1 MKGLIHMGK
10 MTTLLALRKTL
21 SGAMVALT
29 LGAGAIGYSLRDVPR
44 QLGSVASV
52 ADAEAAAPQPTS
64 PASLPDFSTLVSK
77 FGAAVVNITVESDA
91 RRVAMPNADNPFE
104 GTPFGEFFRFV
115 PPAPPTHSMGSG
127 FLISDDGYLLTN
139 AHVVGEAKTVTVK
152 LTDKREMEGKVVGR
166 DPATDVALVKIEAAN
181 LPHVTLAD
189 PKDLKVGEW
198 VVAIGSP
205 YGFEN
210 SVTAGIVSA
219 TGRSLPGDAYV
230 PFIQTDVAVNP
241 GNSGGPLFNLKGEV
255 VGINSQ
261 IFSRSGG
268 YQGLSFAIPIDI
280 AQQVAT
286 QLKTTGSVTRGWLGV
301 TIQDVNQDLAKA
313 FNLDKPRGALV
324 SALAENGPAK
334 SAGIKE
340 GDVIIAVDG
349 QTIESSGDLAR
360 LIGAGAPGR
369 TASLDLIHNGKR
381 TTRTVKLGTVPGSK
395 DVESASNDEQG
406 GAKLNVTVAEL
417 GPEQKTELGV
427 DHGVVVQDVKPGA
440 AARAG
445 VQPGD
450 VILQVNGKRV
460 ESVST
465 LRKGLDALAKGQP
478 AALLIKRGDSTLFV
492 PVEPNAEGV
501 G

>member
-1 MKGLIHMGK
+1 
-10 MTTLLALRKTL
+10 
-21 SGAMVALT
+21 
-29 LGAGAIGYSLRDVPR
+29 
-44 QLGSVASV
+44 
-52 ADAEAAAPQPTS
+52 
-64 PASLPDFSTLVSK
+64 
-77 FGAAVVNITVESDA
+77 
-91 RRVAMPNADNPFE
+91 
-104 GTPFGEFFRFV
+104 
-115 PPAPPTHSMGSG
+115 
-127 FLISDDGYLLTN
+127 
-139 AHVVGEAKTVTVK
+139 VK

-166 DPATDVALVKIEAAN
+166 DPATDVALVKIEANN

-189 PKDLKVGEW
+189 PRDLKVGEW

-219 TGRSLPGDAYV
+219 TGRSLPGDAYI

-261 IFSRSGG
+261 IYSRSGG

-313 FNLDKPRGALV
+313 FNLDKPHGALV

-360 LIGAGAPGR
+360 YIGAGAPGR

-381 TTRTVKLGTVPGSK
+381 TVRTVKLGTLPGSK
-395 DVESASNDEQG
+395 DVASASNDDTG

-417 GPEQKTELGV
+417 GPEQKAELGV
-427 DHGVVVQDVKPGA
+427 DHGVLVQEVKPGA